1 MAAVKF
7 IANFSIVLI
16 TALLVACGG
25 PVNNSANSPLAPNQV
40 RENSNSARSNVEEL
54 RLIATIPYEAEDVVW
69 KEDQTRKKLVAVLRF
84 SSADSSKVVAEAER
98 LKPPE
103 AASVSS
109 ETWFPPELI
118 AQSEM
123 SGDDILMG
131 NAYVANQFFLDQYTA
146 GRIIR
151 IENTDYFVLELSA
164 K

>member
-131 NAYVANQFFLDQYTA
+131 NAYAAHQFFLDQYLA